1 MQHAG
6 LYSNHGNWV
15 GSKCV
20 FIYRCGVRHIDA
32 VLCRLHVPE
41 RHLGGGRAT
50 RFKHVVPDRK
60 SVRVLRLFNDRLP
73 NRAVGDDRRGVS
85 QADQGHAR
93 WCGYVRRT
101 FLHIHR
107 APDVPYAS
115 GTGHKA
121 RYVRRVRCRVSA

>member
-1 MQHAG
+1 MCF
-6 LYSNHGNWV
+6 Y
-15 GSKCV
+15 
-20 FIYRCGVRHIDA
+20 FYRCGVRHIDA
-32 VLCRLHVPE
+32 LLCRLYVPE

-50 RFKHVVPDRK
+50 RLKHLVPDRK
-60 SVRVLRLFNDRLP
+60 PVRVLRLFNYRLP

-85 QADQGHAR
+85 QTDQGHAG

-107 APDVPYAS
+107 APDVPDAS